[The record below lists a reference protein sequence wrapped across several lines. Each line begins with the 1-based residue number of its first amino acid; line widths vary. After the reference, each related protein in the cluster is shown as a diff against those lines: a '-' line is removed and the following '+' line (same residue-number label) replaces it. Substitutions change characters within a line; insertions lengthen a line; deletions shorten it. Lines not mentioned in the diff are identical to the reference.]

1 MARDKELLALRDAR
15 IRKVYEQM
23 RRKRKGG
30 RPVYTVDYILY
41 VISTKHVFVSVRQ
54 IRRVLWGD

>member
-1 MARDKELLALRDAR
+1 MPRDKELLALRDAR
-15 IRKVYEQM
+15 IRKVYDTM

-30 RPVYTVDYILY
+30 RPVYTVEYILY
-41 VISTKHVFVSVRQ
+41 VISTRHVFISVRQ